1 MLADVHAKF
10 GGRPPRSRRA
20 TRPPSWRRRRDRT
33 PRIRAAHQSRSTTS
47 EGLRGCPPDVGCTP
61 DLIFP
66 GARPS
71 GAPVRTRHR
80 TRRAASRDP
89 TPFARW
95 SGSIR
100 IGTDW
105 RMWPMPSPRA
115 PAALLVRSGLSWC
128 ARHRCGKSS
137 LISCPTSLGRT
148 GGGLLFMDDRPSKN
162 PPRPSVGRRCMSR
175 LTMAPREATMGQAG
189 ETRRKASPAPGAAHF
204 DCQRVRRRAD
214 RGRGVSLT
222 GVGER

>member
-20 TRPPSWRRRRDRT
+20 ARPPSWRRRRDRT

-148 GGGLLFMDDRPSKN
+148 GGGRPFMDGRPSKN

-175 LTMAPREATMGQAG
+175 LTMAPREETMEEAG
-189 ETRRKASPAPGAAHF
+189 GTRRQACGAWT
-204 DCQRVRRRAD
+204 RA
-214 RGRGVSLT
+214 L
-222 GVGER
+222 

>member
-1 MLADVHAKF
+1 MGSGARRYSLKTQKLNPYRRGQKKKRERPPSALENGQRRTIIVTEPPDMLADVHAKF

-20 TRPPSWRRRRDRT
+20 ARPPSWRRRRDRT

-137 LISCPTSLGRT
+137 LISGPTSLGRT
-148 GGGLLFMDDRPSKN
+148 GGGRPFMDGRPSKN
-162 PPRPSVGRRCMSR
+162 PPRPSNVSTC
-175 LTMAPREATMGQAG
+175 
-189 ETRRKASPAPGAAHF
+189 
-204 DCQRVRRRAD
+204 RVRLS
-214 RGRGVSLT
+214 VM
-222 GVGER
+222 

>member
-20 TRPPSWRRRRDRT
+20 ARPPSWRRRRDRT

-105 RMWPMPSPRA
+105 RMWPMPSPSA
-115 PAALLVRSGLSWC
+115 PAQGRDLRPTRRRSVPQPATARGVVRAWARTDGVPLSTE
-128 ARHRCGKSS
+128 G
-137 LISCPTSLGRT
+137 TSLLR
-148 GGGLLFMDDRPSKN
+148 LRDR
-162 PPRPSVGRRCMSR
+162 
-175 LTMAPREATMGQAG
+175 
-189 ETRRKASPAPGAAHF
+189 
-204 DCQRVRRRAD
+204 RVRRARRPA
-214 RGRGVSLT
+214 RPAVVHLS
-222 GVGER
+222 VM

>member
-20 TRPPSWRRRRDRT
+20 ARPPSWRRRRDRT

-162 PPRPSVGRRCMSR
+162 PPRPSNVSTCRRPPVCNVVPCILWRTFRERGREKTILYSPSR
-175 LTMAPREATMGQAG
+175 NYD
-189 ETRRKASPAPGAAHF
+189 GAA
-204 DCQRVRRRAD
+204 RRRPDSD
-214 RGRGVSLT
+214 RCGQT
-222 GVGER
+222 GFIL

>member
-1 MLADVHAKF
+1 MDGAARRYSLKTQKLNPHRRDRKKNRARPPSVPGSGQRRTIIVTEPPDMLADVHAKF

-20 TRPPSWRRRRDRT
+20 ARPPSWRRRRDRT

-71 GAPVRTRHR
+71 GAPVRTRYR

-100 IGTDW
+100 IGTCLLYTS
-105 RMWPMPSPRA
+105 PSPRDKRQSRM
-115 PAALLVRSGLSWC
+115 P
-128 ARHRCGKSS
+128 SS
-137 LISCPTSLGRT
+137 
-148 GGGLLFMDDRPSKN
+148 
-162 PPRPSVGRRCMSR
+162 
-175 LTMAPREATMGQAG
+175 A
-189 ETRRKASPAPGAAHF
+189 
-204 DCQRVRRRAD
+204 
-214 RGRGVSLT
+214 
-222 GVGER
+222 